1 MSVINISNTMV
12 NNQQIQS
19 DKLNIINWITQLNDD
34 TLLEKVKSIMSTSDL
49 CLLDIEQKNA
59 IDEAFSSIKTEG
71 TKSHSTIIEETKLRY
86 PHLFERQY

>member
-1 MSVINISNTMV
+1 MV

-34 TLLEKVKSIMSTSDL
+34 ILLEKVKSIMSTSDL

-59 IDEAFSSIKTEG
+59 IDEALLSIKTVG
-71 TKSHSTIIEETKLRY
+71 TKPLSTIIEETKERY
-86 PHLFERQY
+86 PYLFEKQN